1 MEDSSF
7 IYRSM
12 YAAHIRIWLRLFPP
26 SQLLVMAPD
35 SLLQPGS
42 AAEGMRTL
50 ARFAGLP
57 ESSVPPPRSSSDNG
71 PIRDAVLTGVHE
83 NGRKYLL
90 STRQLPPEPTRRM
103 IEWLQPHQCDLASL
117 LRRHRLL
124 LPSSER
130 EHGTTTS
137 STAGLS
143 DALPWLRAELES
155 AVAWE
160 HAEGPGSGVCEGV
173 SSVDEWF
180 VGSQ

>member
-57 ESSVPPPRSSSDNG
+57 ESSGQHGAVAIIDGLSARQVDAFDKHFHESAFPV
-71 PIRDAVLTGVHE
+71 AVLEKGVVFE
-83 NGRKYLL
+83 CLNG
-90 STRQLPPEPTRRM
+90 Q
-103 IEWLQPHQCDLASL
+103 AS
-117 LRRHRLL
+117 
-124 LPSSER
+124 
-130 EHGTTTS
+130 
-137 STAGLS
+137 
-143 DALPWLRAELES
+143 
-155 AVAWE
+155 V
-160 HAEGPGSGVCEGV
+160 
-173 SSVDEWF
+173 
-180 VGSQ
+180 